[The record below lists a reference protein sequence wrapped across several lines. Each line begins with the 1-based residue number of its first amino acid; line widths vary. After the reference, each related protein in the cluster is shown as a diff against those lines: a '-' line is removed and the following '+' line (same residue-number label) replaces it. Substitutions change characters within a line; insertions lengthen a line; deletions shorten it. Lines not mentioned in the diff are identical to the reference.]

1 LPVRFTDR
9 EAAQDAGAQ
18 ACVAHRCDDHA
29 EIPPVNDKGPQ
40 RSECGMCVADTIVAT
55 YEATFEKNV
64 FWPLIESARTRLNLL
79 APGAGD
85 SFLEEARA
93 TLNAASIDDGSLE
106 KS

>member
-1 LPVRFTDR
+1 MPVRFTRKD
-9 EAAQDAGAQ
+9 AQDAGA
-18 ACVAHRCDDHA
+18 ASCMAHRCDTHA
-29 EIPPVNDKGPQ
+29 EIPPMNSDGPDK
-40 RSECGMCVADTIVAT
+40 SECGFCVADTIVRT
-55 YEATFEKNV
+55 YEQTFEGNV

-85 SFLEEARA
+85 SFLDEARA